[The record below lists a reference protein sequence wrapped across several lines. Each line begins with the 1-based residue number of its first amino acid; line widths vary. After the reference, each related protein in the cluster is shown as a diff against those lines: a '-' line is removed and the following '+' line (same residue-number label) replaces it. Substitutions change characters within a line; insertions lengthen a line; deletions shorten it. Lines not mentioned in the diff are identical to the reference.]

1 MRPPYFI
8 PETKKVDRLLQEFR
22 HSKQQLAIVRD
33 EYGVTSGL
41 VTIEDLVEQI
51 VGDIQDEYDVEEP
64 MIQNLDR
71 HTTIVDGRVGL
82 GELNDRMAL
91 ELPEDEA
98 DTIGG
103 FVFGLL
109 GHQAEQGERVR
120 WRNVVFVVEATDGRR
135 ITKVRLIRAESE
147 PPDADPGRSND
158 SRVETRQTDAEPDR
172 RPETSHRVEV
182 SGVETSPGSY
192 YRI

>member
-8 PETKKVDRLLQEFR
+8 PESKKIDELLAEFR
-22 HSKQQLAIVRD
+22 RSKQPFAIVRD

-51 VGDIQDEYDVEEP
+51 VGDIQDEYDIDEP
-64 MIQNLDR
+64 MVQVIEGATL
-71 HTTIVDGRVGL
+71 IDGRVGL
-82 GELNDRMAL
+82 AEINDRMGL

-109 GHQAEQGERVR
+109 GHQASQGEHAK
-120 WRNVVFVVEATDGRR
+120 WENICFVVEATDGRR
-135 ITKVRLIRAESE
+135 ITKVRLTKTE
-147 PPDADPGRSND
+147 PPPSD
-158 SRVETRQTDAEPDR
+158 SESGPPVERQYRIMEKTESSPRRPVET
-172 RPETSHRVEV
+172 
-182 SGVETSPGSY
+182 SGVETAPGVFF
-192 YRI
+192 RF